1 VIKLK
6 SSTLRTF
13 TSVHTWVGLVAGF
26 ALFVAFYAGAIT
38 VFHHDLQAWQT
49 PHAPMSTQQG
59 LNDAQR
65 LLDETLARH
74 PKAREHVGMV
84 FPGGEYP
91 QAASY
96 WQDESG
102 TWRYAT
108 LDNLD
113 GSDRMPGGALSE
125 LVNALHYS
133 LGIPVAGQYLM
144 GIVSLLYGLAL
155 ISGVVIHLPKLADDL
170 FALRP
175 GRNLKRFWQDAHNV
189 IGVLSL
195 PMHVMFAV
203 TGALLC
209 LVMVVMM
216 ALNPLIYRGELMAA
230 LGPAMDTA
238 PVASAA
244 GREQPMG
251 SLAMLHARSMEIAR
265 AQGLASF
272 EPAYFKLAHAG
283 DANATIEISGESPGS
298 LGPIGAV
305 AMNANTG
312 ALLATQLPGSRDAN
326 HATLASAYALHVGE
340 YGNTWV
346 RVLYFV
352 LGIGG
357 AFLFYSGNLLWVESR
372 RKRRQ
377 PGQGAAQLGM
387 ARATVGV
394 CIGVCVAIS
403 VAFVATQLAQW
414 PALRIAGDVELTI
427 KTACFVT
434 WALCALWAALR
445 PPVRAAQELLWAAA
459 VTTAFV
465 PVAHGLVTGAW
476 LWVAAMK
483 GEWPLFA
490 IDVGALA
497 MAFGFAW
504 LARATARRARDGEA
518 NSVWADPRARAAQPT
533 SKLVTDQE

>member
-1 VIKLK
+1 MIKLK

-26 ALFVAFYAGAIT
+26 GLFVAFYAGAIT
-38 VFHHDLQAWQT
+38 VFHHDLQSWQT
-49 PHAPMSTQQG
+49 PHTPLSAEQG
-59 LNDAQR
+59 LANAQQ

-113 GSDRMPGGALSE
+113 GSDKMPGGALSE
-125 LVNALHYS
+125 LVNELHYT
-133 LGIPVAGQYLM
+133 LGIPVAGRYLM

-155 ISGVVIHLPKLADDL
+155 ISGVIIHLPRLADDL

-203 TGALLC
+203 TGALLSLAM
-209 LVMVVMM
+209 LVMV
-216 ALNPLIYRGELMAA
+216 ALNPLVFRGELMAA

-238 PVASAA
+238 PVATAA

-251 SLAMLHARSMEIAR
+251 SLAMLHARSVEVAR

-298 LGPIGAV
+298 LGPVGSV
-305 AMNANTG
+305 AFNANTG
-312 ALLATQLPGSRDAN
+312 AVLATQLPGSRDAN
-326 HATLASAYALHVGE
+326 HATLASAYALHFGE

-377 PGQGAAQLGM
+377 AEQGRAQAGM

-403 VAFVATQLAQW
+403 VAFIATQLAQW
-414 PALRIAGDVELTI
+414 PALRIAGDHELTVRV
-427 KTACFVT
+427 ACFVT
-434 WALCALWAALR
+434 WALCVLWAALR
-445 PPVRAAQELLWAAA
+445 PPVRGAQELLWAAA
-459 VTTAFV
+459 ITTALV
-465 PVAHGLVTGAW
+465 PIAHGVVTGAW
-476 LWVAAMK
+476 PWLTALQGQWS
-483 GEWPLFA
+483 LFS
-490 IDVGALA
+490 IDAGALA

-504 LARATARRARDGEA
+504 LARATARRARDGEP
-518 NSVWADPRARAAQPT
+518 NSVWADPRARAAQVAST
-533 SKLVTDQE
+533 LVTD